1 MEHHSFWINSCIG
14 HHNQKYYLLFLFY
27 GTLSGIGAALLF
39 TWVIINVFFEV
50 HLRAPLADTTH
61 ATQPS
66 HSQDIKEGQVDNVA
80 KYALKK
86 NVIGINLAIVVP
98 ATFAFLAML
107 LLQGSHLLQN
117 TTTLGTSF
125 HPPPFTPPT
134 RSDNMFYNYY
144 NRGMRETESRA

>member
-1 MEHHSFWINSCIG
+1 
-14 HHNQKYYLLFLFY
+14 
-27 GTLSGIGAALLF
+27 
-39 TWVIINVFFEV
+39 
-50 HLRAPLADTTH
+50 
-61 ATQPS
+61 
-66 HSQDIKEGQVDNVA
+66 VA

-125 HPPPFTPPT
+125 YLTSPTTPLT
-134 RSDNMFYNYY
+134 RSDNMYYNNY